1 MAIVDIGYSGGRAL
15 RAGYRA
21 GSAASAIAI
30 AIAIAV
36 SLFVHASAASQP
48 APPDFIPLLQQS
60 RIASEEKFHLDD
72 SVDSLGNNVES
83 LLKYARQHN
92 PEYAGTR
99 YDAQAATERIGSAGA
114 LADPVFRAD
123 VMDVTQ
129 IGQPS
134 PMPVPFGGTIFSI
147 KQELPWFG
155 KRDLKREIAEAE
167 AEGANFQVRGTWLD
181 ISAKIKIAYAQLY
194 FVQRNEQLTREVLK
208 LMQQL
213 EKVADV
219 RYSSGSGNQQD
230 VIRAQTEQTAMRNE
244 LVAINN
250 DRRQAQA
257 RLNSILSRPS
267 QAPLATP
274 ETLRT
279 VPPPEKVS
287 LAALDDQVRR
297 QNPQLSLDDT
307 RVRSSEKYRELAYK
321 NRYPDVTVGVLQN
334 QYQNAFNQ
342 WGVMLELN
350 IPIQQEAR
358 RSREREAEAM
368 VSAAQARRTATANQI
383 LSSLAETLSA
393 LDAARETDRLVAGS
407 LLPQAQ
413 ATYDSAL
420 EGYKNGKVDFA
431 TLLEAQRQIRLAR
444 LNQLKA
450 KTDSQVRLAE
460 LERILG
466 EDL

>member
-1 MAIVDIGYSGGRAL
+1 M
-15 RAGYRA
+15 
-21 GSAASAIAI
+21 
-30 AIAIAV
+30 
-36 SLFVHASAASQP
+36 
-48 APPDFIPLLQQS
+48 
-60 RIASEEKFHLDD
+60 
-72 SVDSLGNNVES
+72 
-83 LLKYARQHN
+83 
-92 PEYAGTR
+92 
-99 YDAQAATERIGSAGA
+99 
-114 LADPVFRAD
+114 
-123 VMDVTQ
+123 
-129 IGQPS
+129 
-134 PMPVPFGGTIFSI
+134 
-147 KQELPWFG
+147 
-155 KRDLKREIAEAE
+155 
-167 AEGANFQVRGTWLD
+167 RGTWLD

-213 EKVADV
+213 EKVASA

-274 ETLRT
+274 DALRT
-279 VPPPEKVS
+279 IPPPEKVS

-307 RVRSSEKYRELAYK
+307 RVRSSEKNRELAYK

-350 IPIQQEAR
+350 IPIQQDAR

-383 LSSLAETLSA
+383 LSNLAETLSA
-393 LDAARETDRLVAGS
+393 LDAARETDRLVTGS

-431 TLLEAQRQIRLAR
+431 TLLEAQRQIRVAR

>member
-1 MAIVDIGYSGGRAL
+1 MTKVD
-15 RAGYRA
+15 AGYRVLCGMRSGNRIGVAA
-21 GSAASAIAI
+21 GAFLIGFTLQ
-30 AIAIAV
+30 AV
-36 SLFVHASAASQP
+36 SLAQP
-48 APPDFIPLLQQS
+48 APPDVIPFLQPT
-60 RIASEEKFHLDD
+60 RAAVNDKFHLDD
-72 SVDSLGNNVES
+72 SGAVLGNNVES
-83 LLKYARQHN
+83 LLNYARQHN

-99 YDAQAATERIGSAGA
+99 YDAQAAGERIGSAGA

-129 IGQPS
+129 IGQPN
-134 PMPVPFGGTIFSI
+134 PMPGPFGGTIFSI
-147 KQELPWFG
+147 KQEVPWFG

-167 AEGANFQVRGTWLD
+167 AEGANFQVRGAWLD
-181 ISAKIKIAYAQLY
+181 ISSRIKIAYAQLY

-213 EKVADV
+213 EKVANA
-219 RYSSGSGNQQD
+219 RYSGGSGNQQD

-244 LVAINN
+244 LVSIDNE
-250 DRRQAQA
+250 RRQAQA
-257 RLNSILSRPS
+257 RLNSLLSRPA
-267 QAPLATP
+267 QAPLAAP
-274 ETLRT
+274 EALRT
-279 VPPPEKVS
+279 IPPAEKVS
-287 LAALDDQVRR
+287 LAALDEQVRR
-297 QNPQLSLDDT
+297 QNPQISLDDT
-307 RVRSSEKYRELAYK
+307 RVRSSEKNRDLAYK

-350 IPIQQEAR
+350 IPIQQDAR

-383 LSSLAETLSA
+383 LSNLAETLSA
-393 LDAARETDRLVAGS
+393 LDAARETDRLVTTS

-431 TLLEAQRQIRLAR
+431 TLLEAQRQIRIAR
-444 LNQLKA
+444 LNLLKA